1 MIAVRKTSLL
11 LALLLGSCSL
21 FASEVGGLR
30 RLWEVEQVLRSVSR
44 SEIGATGAGAFFAI
58 RDRSLTSYN
67 LQDGSVAWARD
78 IRQDCKRVVFQVG
91 RVFCPS
97 NALYAFDAATG
108 TPLWTLP
115 SDSTLSL
122 VEGTADGERAYA
134 ATLTSVVAADAATG
148 APVWRRSFSGP
159 GWTGVSMRSLT
170 LTPEGDLL
178 VAFDA
183 LYDSY
188 GYFSAATIVAV
199 DPATGAE
206 RWRYQDGDRTTNRS
220 IGGLTIWNDLILYS
234 DATGQEA
241 VAVERA
247 TRAVRWRR
255 PWTPSYLGN
264 RRAPVVADGVAYWS
278 AGDSRLYAADAATG
292 AEVWNVRPDRGGFY
306 SHEVCGPL
314 LLGHD
319 ASLVVVDRATGRR
332 RGVLFSD
339 ERVGQLAVA
348 DGRVY
353 VSTER
358 GVYAFDCG

>member
-1 MIAVRKTSLL
+1 MRSTCLL
-11 LALLLGSCSL
+11 LVFLFGSCSL
-21 FASEVGGLR
+21 FDSKVGGLR
-30 RLWEVEQVLRSVSR
+30 QLWQVEQVLQSMSR

-67 LQDGSVAWARD
+67 LYDGSVNWIRN
-78 IRQDCKRVVFQVG
+78 IRQDCKRVVFYVG

-97 NALYAFDAATG
+97 DGLYAFDAETG
-108 TPLWTLP
+108 EPLWTLA
-115 SDSTLSL
+115 SDTTLSL
-122 VEGTADGERAYA
+122 VEGTADPERAYA

-148 APVWRRSFSGP
+148 APLWRRSFSGP
-159 GWTGVSMRSLT
+159 GWTGIAMRSLT

-188 GYFSAATIVAV
+188 GYFSAAAIVAV
-199 DPATGAE
+199 DPTTGAE
-206 RWRYQDGDRTTNRS
+206 RWRYQDGDQTTDRS
-220 IGGLTIWNDLILYS
+220 IGGLTIWNDLLLYS

-241 VAVERA
+241 VAVDRS

-255 PWTPSYLGN
+255 PWTRGYLGN
-264 RRAPVVADGVAYWS
+264 VRAPVVADGVAYWS
-278 AGDSRLYAADAATG
+278 SGDARLYAADAATG
-292 AEVWNVRPDRGGFY
+292 AERWSVRPDRGGFY
-306 SHEVCGPL
+306 SHEVCGPVV
-314 LLGHD
+314 LGHNG
-319 ASLVVVDRATGRR
+319 ALVVVDRATGRR
-332 RGVLFSD
+332 RGVLFD
-339 ERVGQLAVA
+339 TERVGQLAVA